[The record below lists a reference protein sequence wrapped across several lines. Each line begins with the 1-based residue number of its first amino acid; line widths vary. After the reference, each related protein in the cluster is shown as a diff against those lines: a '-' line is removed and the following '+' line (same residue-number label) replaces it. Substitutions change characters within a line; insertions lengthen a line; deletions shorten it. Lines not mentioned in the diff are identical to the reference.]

1 MSDRY
6 VSDVVVMLDALDTEQ
21 TVRVVELL
29 RAAGLEVSRVD
40 DEQSVVEGSIDAA
53 RAHELHVVA
62 HVRYVRSV
70 FTYLANYPP
79 GDPRDRDGL

>member
-6 VSDVVVMLDALDTEQ
+6 VSDVVVMLEELSSEQ
-21 TVRVVELL
+21 TVRAVDLL
-29 RAAGLEVSRVD
+29 RAAGLEISRVN
-40 DEQSVVEGSIDAA
+40 DEQSIVEGSIDAA
-53 RAHELHVVA
+53 RAHNLQQVE

-79 GDPRDRDGL
+79 GDPRDTDGR